1 MPMTPADQAAEY
13 GVPAFEH
20 FSPQWMTTDCDHSL
34 DLFPEGIYS
43 TSYDAYAMQQ
53 GPSAAPSSYLVLE
66 TLDSSGSWARNDSV
80 STANT
85 SIGSPT
91 TEFSYLG
98 ADTDT
103 NRVPAL
109 ESSLSKLMPTAQAD
123 RKRSISEAKGPSKR
137 NCSQNVGAG
146 TMPTTAGPVTR
157 SRESWPSATSS
168 KLTKSKVSGKSKD
181 GKKSSGKSQ
190 SSASSTTSSRSS
202 KVGSHKAQLRTASR
216 KPKQEAK
223 NNGSSTSVEDRDEDD
238 LLTPDER
245 RARHSHN
252 LVEKQYRNRLNRQFE
267 SLLAV
272 LPAEGHSCPAG
283 GTEAKPREAK
293 GSVAGIEGDDRRLS
307 KAEVL
312 DMARH
317 RIMALES
324 ECDRLQ
330 NERRQLTALAA

>member
-1 MPMTPADQAAEY
+1 MPVTPADQPAEY
-13 GVPAFEH
+13 GIPAFEH
-20 FSPQWMTTDCDHSL
+20 FSPPWMTTDCDPPL

-43 TSYDAYAMQQ
+43 PSYDAYAMQQ
-53 GPSAAPSSYLVLE
+53 GSSAAPSSYLALE

-103 NRVPAL
+103 NRVPTL
-109 ESSLSKLMPTAQAD
+109 VSSLSKLMPTAQAD

-137 NCSQNVGAG
+137 SCSQTVGAG
-146 TMPTTAGPVTR
+146 TIAATAGPVTR
-157 SRESWPSATSS
+157 SKESWPSATS
-168 KLTKSKVSGKSKD
+168 KPTKSKAGGKSKD
-181 GKKSSGKSQ
+181 SKRSSGKSQ
-190 SSASSTTSSRSS
+190 SSSSSTSSSRSG
-202 KVGSHKAQLRTASR
+202 KGGSHKAQLRTASR

-223 NNGSSTSVEDRDEDD
+223 NNGSSPSAEDRDEDD

-272 LPAEGHSCPAG
+272 LPAEGDNCPPG
-283 GTEAKPREAK
+283 GTEAKPREGK

-330 NERRQLTALAA
+330 NERRGLTALAA